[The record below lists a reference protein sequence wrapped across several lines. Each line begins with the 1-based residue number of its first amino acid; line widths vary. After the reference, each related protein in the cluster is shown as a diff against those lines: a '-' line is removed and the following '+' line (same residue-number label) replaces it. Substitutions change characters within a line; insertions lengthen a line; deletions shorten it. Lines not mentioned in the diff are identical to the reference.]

1 MSDGFASLD
10 GKVALVT
17 GGSRGLGRAT
27 ALALADGGADVII
40 TYNANEAAAR
50 EVVAEVEA
58 RGRRG
63 VALPLDVGDTATFPA
78 FADALRD
85 ALGDGGTLD
94 ILVNNAGTSLH
105 EALETTTE
113 QQFDDIFAV
122 HVKGPLFLTQAL
134 LGLLADGAR
143 IVNVSTGLT
152 RFSFPGSGVYAMAKG
167 AVEVLTRYQALEL
180 GARGITVNAV
190 APGAVP
196 TDFSDGMVRE
206 SAEMQEQIIGGTALA
221 RLASPEDIGQ
231 AIAGLTLASGQWVSG
246 QRIEA
251 SGGFRL

>member
-1 MSDGFASLD
+1 MDMTNSSPT
-10 GKVALVT
+10 ALIT

-50 EVVAEVEA
+50 EVVAAIEA

-63 VALPLDVGDTATFPA
+63 VALPLDVGDTAAFGP

-85 ALGDGGTLD
+85 ALGAGGTVD
-94 ILVNNAGTSLH
+94 VLVNNAGTSLH
-105 EALETTTE
+105 EPLETATE

-180 GARGITVNAV
+180 GARGITVNTV

-196 TDFSDGMVRE
+196 TDFSGGMVRE
-206 SAEMQEQIIGGTALA
+206 NAAMQEQIVGGTALG
-221 RLASPEDIGQ
+221 RLAAAEDIGQ